1 MVICGMRH
9 SSRILP
15 VKHFIPPP
23 IPLLYDEKYGKIRG
37 KRKLWRLGNM
47 DHNVY
52 FEGKVQSLTMETE
65 QGRATVGVITPG
77 KYTFS
82 TSTQERMVVT
92 SGTLSVKLP
101 QGERKIIG
109 PNQEFIVEANA
120 SFDVE
125 ATGDV
130 SYICYYK

>member
-1 MVICGMRH
+1 
-9 SSRILP
+9 
-15 VKHFIPPP
+15 
-23 IPLLYDEKYGKIRG
+23 
-37 KRKLWRLGNM
+37 M

-52 FEGKVQSLTMETE
+52 FEGKVQSLTMETD

-82 TSTQERMVVT
+82 TSTEERMVVT
-92 SGTLSVKLP
+92 SGVLSVKLP
-101 QGERKIIG
+101 QQDWKDIG
-109 PNQEFIVEANA
+109 TNQEFIVEANA

-125 ATGDV
+125 ASKDV

>member
-1 MVICGMRH
+1 MEV
-9 SSRILP
+9 S
-15 VKHFIPPP
+15 
-23 IPLLYDEKYGKIRG
+23 Y
-37 KRKLWRLGNM
+37 M

-52 FEGKVQSLTMETE
+52 FEGKVQSLTLETE
-65 QGRATVGVITPG
+65 QGRATIGVITPG

-92 SGTLSVKLP
+92 SGTLSVTLP
-101 QGERKIIG
+101 KGERKILG
-109 PNQEFIVEANA
+109 PNQEFTIEANA

-125 ATGDV
+125 ASRDA

>member
-1 MVICGMRH
+1 
-9 SSRILP
+9 
-15 VKHFIPPP
+15 
-23 IPLLYDEKYGKIRG
+23 
-37 KRKLWRLGNM
+37 M

-52 FEGKVQSLTMETE
+52 FEGKVQSLTVETE

-92 SGTLSVKLP
+92 SGTLNVTLP
-101 QGERKIIG
+101 QGERRIIG
-109 PNQEFIVEANA
+109 PNQEFIVEANT

-125 ATGDV
+125 ASGDV
-130 SYICYYK
+130 SYICYYT

>member
-1 MVICGMRH
+1 MMR
-9 SSRILP
+9 S
-15 VKHFIPPP
+15 
-23 IPLLYDEKYGKIRG
+23 YDKIMG

-52 FEGKVQSLTMETE
+52 FEGKVQSLTVETE

-92 SGTLSVKLP
+92 SGTLAVTLS
-101 QGERKIIG
+101 QGEQKIIG
-109 PNQEFIVEANA
+109 PNQEFIVAANA

-125 ATGDV
+125 ASRDV

>member
-1 MVICGMRH
+1 M
-9 SSRILP
+9 
-15 VKHFIPPP
+15 
-23 IPLLYDEKYGKIRG
+23 E
-37 KRKLWRLGNM
+37 
-47 DHNVY
+47 HNVY
-52 FEGKVQSLTMETE
+52 FEGKVQSLTVETQ

-92 SGTLSVKLP
+92 SGTLNVTLP
-101 QGERKIIG
+101 KGEKKVVG
-109 PNQEFIVEANA
+109 PTQEFIVEANA

-130 SYICYYK
+130 SYICYYG